1 MVSYSLLP
9 TDGLSVITDF
19 YQPMCDANLVLWYS
33 ELGDGVLVDLALL
46 LHELLQLYTKRH
58 RVLNG
63 RASIE
68 LHELYLARSGSC
80 VAESILPS
88 SCIRASWLPPGNS
101 FGHGRTLHILHM

>member
-63 RASIE
+63 RACIK
-68 LHELYLARSGSC
+68 LGSTLP
-80 VAESILPS
+80 VAEVGWRNPFSL
-88 SCIRASWLPPGNS
+88 LHVVEHLG
-101 FGHGRTLHILHM
+101 FGRTLHILHM